1 MIRFFALL
9 LAAACLSGCDSSA
22 LFDSLVPKEE
32 SKIAQDVV
40 AKVAARDFAAIDA
53 AMDPAQRPP
62 NLQEALE
69 KMAVMV
75 PAGTPKSVKVVGT
88 NTMRSSAATTYHLTY
103 EYEYPSGWLVAAVLL
118 ERRDD
123 KLLLQGIN
131 FVPRTQSLESENSFT
146 FAGKGPLHYVVLV
159 LAVAIPLFVIYALV
173 LCFRTRFAKRK
184 WLWVLFVGVG
194 LMQFNF
200 NWASGAWNVQPVSF
214 VLLGLGVVKSG
225 PVAPWVV
232 TLGVPFGAII
242 FLIRRRELQR
252 LAAEAAESSGA
263 AKVAPAPLPQPP
275 Q

>member
-1 MIRFFALL
+1 MIRFLTRLLALL
-9 LAAACLSGCDSSA
+9 LAAACLSGCDQSA

-32 SKIAQDVV
+32 SKVAQDVV
-40 AKVAARDFAAIDA
+40 AKIAARDFAAVDA
-53 AMDPAQRPP
+53 AMDPAHRPP

-69 KMAVMV
+69 KMSGLV
-75 PAGTPKSVKVVGT
+75 PAGTPRSMQVVGAY
-88 NTMRSSAATTYHLTY
+88 TMRSAAATTYQLTY
-103 EYEYPSGWLVAAVLL
+103 EYEYPTGWLVAAVLL

-123 KLLLQGIN
+123 KLRVQGIN
-131 FVPRTQSLESENSFT
+131 FVPRTQSMASENGFT
-146 FAGKGPLHYVVLV
+146 LAGKGPLHYVVLV
-159 LAVAIPLFVIYALV
+159 LAVVIPLFVIYALV
-173 LCFRTRFAKRK
+173 LCFRTRFRKRK

-200 NWASGAWNVQPVSF
+200 NWATGAWSLQPISF
-214 VLLGLGVVKSG
+214 LLLGLGVMKSG

-252 LAAEAAESSGA
+252 LAAEAAKA
-263 AKVAPAPLPQPP
+263 TPAPLPP